1 MREAWPEFASLTL
14 LFSNRTRWLCTCIRE
29 CMILIVTPSD
39 KGDQCA
45 KTIQELLGEAS
56 HIAPSTRKAIGY
68 LRANEYTA
76 VLVDQLFLE
85 AEPAESETVLEHV
98 GLAVPVYVNFAING
112 LERVVRELRWALNRR
127 QHELRLARAGAKE
140 SLRNELADTV
150 TALLLSCE
158 LALRTP
164 NLEVAALH
172 KIRTAH
178 DLARQLREKLEIPA
192 TQ

>member
-1 MREAWPEFASLTL
+1 
-14 LFSNRTRWLCTCIRE
+14 
-29 CMILIVTPSD
+29 MILIVTPSG

-45 KTIQELLGEAS
+45 KSIQEMLGESS
-56 HIAPSTRKAIGY
+56 HLAPNTRKAIGF

-85 AEPAESETVLEHV
+85 AEPAESDTVLEHI
-98 GLAVPVYVNFAING
+98 GLAVPVYVNFAVNG
-112 LERVVRELRWALNRR
+112 LERVVRELRWALHRR
-127 QHELRLARAGAKE
+127 QQELRLAKAGARE
-140 SLRNELADTV
+140 NFRNELADTV

-164 NLEVAALH
+164 NLELAALN
-172 KIRTAH
+172 KIRIAH

>member
-1 MREAWPEFASLTL
+1 
-14 LFSNRTRWLCTCIRE
+14 
-29 CMILIVTPSD
+29 MILIITPSG

-45 KTIQELLGEAS
+45 KSIQETLGESS
-56 HIAPSTRKAIGY
+56 HVATTTRKAINL
-68 LRANEYTA
+68 LRTHEYKA

-85 AEPAESETVLEHV
+85 AEPAEGETVLEHI
-98 GLAVPVYVNFAING
+98 GMAVPVHVNFAING
-112 LERVVRELRWALNRR
+112 LERVVRELRWAIHRR
-127 QHELRLARAGAKE
+127 QREVQIAGAAAKE

-164 NLEVAALH
+164 ALEVGTLN
-172 KIRTAH
+172 KLRTAY

-192 TQ
+192 